1 MTVSLAPEAGKVLL
15 AVMDDGK
22 ANALS
27 FDAVA
32 ALRAALAEAA
42 ATGRTLVVAGR
53 EGTFC
58 AGFDLGVINGGD
70 RAAVTALVRDGV
82 GLFREMFEAP
92 IPVVAACAGHALAAG
107 ALLLLAADHRVGGR
121 SAESKIGLTEVRLGM
136 ALPAFA
142 LAMAR
147 HRLAPVHLTAATLF
161 GRVVSPQTAIDA
173 GYLDDMSDDPVP
185 SAVEVAAELAA
196 LPRAAFRSTKELLR
210 RPVVGELGGLTP

>member
-1 MTVSLAPEAGKVLL
+1 VTVSVAPAAGGVLL

-27 FDAVA
+27 FEAVA

-42 ATGRTLVVAGR
+42 STGRALVVAGR

-58 AGFDLGVINGGD
+58 AGFDLSVINGGD

-92 IPVVAACAGHALAAG
+92 IPVVAACTGHALAAG

-136 ALPAFA
+136 ALPGFA
-142 LAMAR
+142 LAMAS

-161 GRVVSPQTAIDA
+161 ARVMGPGDA
-173 GYLDDMSDDPVP
+173 VDVGYLDDVSDDPI
-185 SAVEVAAELAA
+185 SKAVEAASELAT
-196 LPRAAFRSTKELLR
+196 LSPEAFRTTKELLR
-210 RPVVGELGGLTP
+210 RPVVTELNRLVP